1 VTLQFKVQLAGLE
14 AELIAA
20 LASSTGNILDNTSL
34 IESLTKTK
42 ARD

>member
-1 VTLQFKVQLAGLE
+1 VQLAGLE

-20 LASSTGNILDNTSL
+20 LASSSGNILEDTKL

-42 ARD
+42 ARGASS